1 MSIRIPMT
9 TLALLIIAALLA
21 QGCAQLRE
29 TERLA
34 VRSRAANEH
43 DCHQLAMDVVPLED
57 KKKVWRAIGCGH
69 ETFWECNDAEDGPD
83 VCDRVEFPFSESKL
97 LRF

>member
-1 MSIRIPMT
+1 MSIRITT
-9 TLALLIIAALLA
+9 TLALLVITALLA

-43 DCHQLAMDVVPLED
+43 DCHLFAMDVVPLED
-57 KKKVWRAIGCGH
+57 KKEVWRAIGCGH
-69 ETFWECNDAEDGPD
+69 ESFWACTETEEGPD
-83 VCDRVEFPFSESKL
+83 VCDRVEFPFPETRL